1 MKGNDI
7 YSHEVGAKNTQSEKI
22 IDEKINLNPRKIII
36 SKTDKGGR
44 ILFAN
49 DYFVE
54 VTGYSYSELMGAP
67 HNIIR
72 HPDMPKAVFYL
83 MWDRLKKGNNIKAV
97 VKNLTKSGKY
107 YWVMTDFEIK
117 KDSKSGE
124 ITYIAYR
131 QPAPQKAIDAVE
143 PLYKTLVELEET
155 HGMDA
160 SLLHLQGFIEV
171 RHTDYDHLIE
181 AIIKQS
187 DSIWTRFFNRLK
199 KNYIK

>member
-7 YSHEVGAKNTQSEKI
+7 YSHEVGAKNTQAEEI
-22 IDEKINLNPRKIII
+22 IDEKVNLNPRKIII

-54 VTGYSYSELMGAP
+54 VTGYSYGELMGAP

-83 MWDRLKKGNNIKAV
+83 MWDRLKKGRNIKAV
-97 VKNLTKSGKY
+97 VKNLTKSGRY

-117 KDSKSGE
+117 KDPKTGD

-131 QPAPQKAIDAVE
+131 RPAPQKAIDSVE
-143 PLYKTLVELEET
+143 PLYKTLVELEKT

-181 AIIKQS
+181 EIIRQN
-187 DSIWTRFFNRLK
+187 DSIWTRFFDKLK
-199 KNYIK
+199 KNYVK

>member
-7 YSHEVGAKNTQSEKI
+7 YSHEVGAKNTQATEI

-72 HPDMPKAVFYL
+72 HPDMPKALFFL
-83 MWDRLKKGNNIKAV
+83 MWDRLKKGRNIKAV
-97 VKNLTKSGKY
+97 VKNLTKSGRY

-117 KDSKSGE
+117 KDPKTGE

-131 QPAPQKAIDAVE
+131 RPAPQKAIDAVE
-143 PLYKTLVELEET
+143 PLYRTLVELEQT

-181 AIIKQS
+181 EIIKQN
-187 DSIWTRFFNRLK
+187 DSIWTRLFNRLK
-199 KNYIK
+199 KSYVK